1 MPRDVEKLQRT
12 RGAPPV
18 ILVIEDDVDIV
29 FLVRF
34 ILERERYTVEIASDG
49 REAMARLDDS
59 PPSLV
64 LLDIMLPFTDGFQLL
79 ELIRA
84 QPAWAGVPIVMLTA
98 KSQERDCVRAL
109 NAGANDYIVKPFRP
123 EELVAR
129 VRRLLGRAE

>member
-1 MPRDVEKLQRT
+1 VPRDVEKLQRT

>member
-1 MPRDVEKLQRT
+1 MEKSKSA
-12 RGAPPV
+12 GSAAPV
-18 ILVIEDDVDIV
+18 VLVIEDDVDIV

-34 ILERERYTVEIASDG
+34 ILERERYTVKVAEDG
-49 REAMARLDDS
+49 RAAMAKLADA

-79 ELIRA
+79 QCIRA
-84 QPAWAGVPIVMLTA
+84 QPAWAGVPVVMLTA

-109 NAGANDYIVKPFRP
+109 DAGANDYIVKPFRP

-129 VRRLLGRAE
+129 VRRLLGRGR